1 MLIKIISIS
10 LLIYLLSCILMF
22 LFQRS
27 FIYFPKINNIT
38 NSELINN
45 ENEIIFIKS
54 DQYNLKSWYFNSK
67 QNPYTIIFFHG
78 NAGDLE
84 LRAYKANA
92 FRELGFNY
100 LIFSYRGFNSNPGK
114 PNEKNIYLD
123 AQNAIDW
130 LKNNIPDSKIIV
142 YGESLGTG
150 VAVEIAKNNNISGL
164 ILESPFTS
172 LIDMGKI
179 QFPFLPV
186 KIILKSDLFILSSK
200 YEGLP
205 NVLLEA
211 AVLKKFIIST
221 NCPTGPRE
229 ILDNGKGGFLF
240 NIGDYDKLSKLIYF
254 VLKNKNK
261 LKKKIIFL

>member
-38 NSELINN
+38 NGELINN
-45 ENEIIFIKS
+45 ENEIIFIKT
-54 DQYNLKSWYFNSK
+54 DKYNLKSWYFNSK
-67 QNPYTIIFFHG
+67 QNSYTIIFFHG

-123 AQNAIDW
+123 AQNAMDW

-186 KIILKSDLFILSSK
+186 KIILKDKFDNQSKIAEVECPILFMHGQDDKVVPFYMSQNLIKRSKTKTNFYSPANDGHMMEFNDELKRKIKSFILS
-200 YEGLP
+200 L
-205 NVLLEA
+205 N
-211 AVLKKFIIST
+211 
-221 NCPTGPRE
+221 
-229 ILDNGKGGFLF
+229 
-240 NIGDYDKLSKLIYF
+240 
-254 VLKNKNK
+254 
-261 LKKKIIFL
+261 